1 MFSNQIWFD
10 LMSFYVATWPAVWI
24 SLIFIHFE
32 MHMKMQHAGAGQA
45 RIGYDADSTN
55 SITFRYLADC

>member
-1 MFSNQIWFD
+1 
-10 LMSFYVATWPAVWI
+10 MSFYVAIWPAVWKCTFGT
-24 SLIFIHFE
+24 FIHFE